1 MSWNAGWSRTVSS
14 YLQVSHFFSRGFDD
28 PDLDFDGYSLVD
40 AMVSYKLPAG
50 KLDLGIEN
58 LTDEDYFTYYSQAA
72 RVSDEYN
79 FKGRGRTYTLGYSL
93 DF

>member
-1 MSWNAGWSRTVSS
+1 MRARTRNNSAIPLQVRIIVTASLLALSLGCGTVS
-14 YLQVSHFFSRGFDD
+14 
-28 PDLDFDGYSLVD
+28 
-40 AMVSYKLPAG
+40 
-50 KLDLGIEN
+50 
-58 LTDEDYFTYYSQAA
+58 YYSQAA